1 MTKQITKE
9 KAKQTLFLPAHGESE
24 VPGKNLRY
32 RFLREAVVWC
42 EKLLLLFSIFGSF
55 IMKDDTYKIIHKD
68 VCNKDHTENIPDG
81 ASQC

>member
-42 EKLLLLFSIFGSF
+42 EKLL
-55 IMKDDTYKIIHKD
+55 
-68 VCNKDHTENIPDG
+68 
-81 ASQC
+81 